1 MSAHSSSPD
10 SSVSSLGSSTEQTQ
24 FFVVWHPTNST
35 IRVSISLRIRI
46 IPASHS
52 ESLAVPNHIMF
63 SLTCGL
69 SLYSNHYPCYLI
81 LPGITFSFFT
91 QVSPSDF
98 SRLQPG
104 TASLGP
110 LLYFCDHHQFLPACQ
125 HILSYTSRG
134 GVYLLPIYDFY
145 EAEMMF

>member
-10 SSVSSLGSSTEQTQ
+10 SSVSSLVSSAEQTQ
-24 FFVVWHPTNST
+24 FFVVWHPITST
-35 IRVSISLRIRI
+35 ARVSISLRINI
-46 IPASHS
+46 TLASHS

-69 SLYSNHYPCYLI
+69 SLYSNHYPCYLV

-98 SRLQPG
+98 SRLHLG

-110 LLYFCDHHQFLPACQ
+110 LLYFCDHHQFLPACR
-125 HILSYTSRG
+125 HIPSYTSRG
-134 GVYLLPIYDFY
+134 GVYLLPIYDFL
-145 EAEMMF
+145 